1 MKKIFKMKKITI
13 LFLGLFLTTVAF
25 SQDSE
30 KAKSLL
36 DEVSA
41 KMGAYKNMYI
51 GFSQTLSNEDAGIKE
66 GDEPPIRGEIN
77 LQGEKYNLNYLG
89 NQFIYDGKNLHVINH
104 DEKEISISEGDIE
117 GDDGFVY
124 PSKLLTFYKE
134 GYTFKMGKLQNTK
147 GRKIQYVILNPKD
160 SNSEI
165 IQVELGIDA
174 KTKHIYKLIQTG
186 TNGSKTSFT
195 ITKFKNN
202 EDLPKN
208 FFTFN
213 KDKFLSNNYII
224 D

>member
-1 MKKIFKMKKITI
+1 MKRSGI
-13 LFLGLFLTTVAF
+13 LFLSLFITAISL
-25 SQDSE
+25 SQNDE

-36 DEVSA
+36 DEVSI
-41 KMGAYKNMYI
+41 KMGAYENMYI

-77 LQGEKYNLNYLG
+77 LQGEKYSLNYLG
-89 NQFIYDGKNLHVINH
+89 NKFIYDGKKLHVINN
-104 DEKEISISEGDIE
+104 DEKEISISESDFS
-117 GDDGFVY
+117 GDDGFIY

-134 GYTFKMGKLQNTK
+134 GYSLQMGKVQNIK
-147 GRKIQYVILNPKD
+147 GRSIQFVTLNPID

-165 IQVELGIDA
+165 VKVELAIDA

-186 TNGSKTSFT
+186 ANASKTTFT
-195 ITKFKNN
+195 ITEFKKN
-202 EDLPKN
+202 EDLPDN

-213 KDKFLSNNYII
+213 RAEYLKQNYTI

>member
-1 MKKIFKMKKITI
+1 MKRSGI
-13 LFLGLFLTTVAF
+13 LFLSLFITAISL
-25 SQDSE
+25 SQNDE

-36 DEVSA
+36 DEVSI
-41 KMGAYKNMYI
+41 KMGAYENMYI

-77 LQGEKYNLNYLG
+77 LQGEKYSLNYLG
-89 NQFIYDGKNLHVINH
+89 NKFIYDGKKLHVINN
-104 DEKEISISEGDIE
+104 DEKEISISESDFS
-117 GDDGFVY
+117 GDDGFIY

-134 GYTFKMGKLQNTK
+134 GYSLQMGKVQNIK
-147 GRKIQYVILNPKD
+147 GRSIQFVTLNPID

-165 IQVELGIDA
+165 VKVELAIDA

-186 TNGSKTSFT
+186 ANASKTTFT
-195 ITKFKNN
+195 ITEFKKN
-202 EDLPKN
+202 EDLPDN

-213 KDKFLSNNYII
+213 RAEYLRKNYTI

>member
-1 MKKIFKMKKITI
+1 MKKITI

-36 DEVSA
+36 DEVSI
-41 KMGAYKNMYI
+41 KMGTYKNMYI

-89 NQFIYDGKNLHVINH
+89 NQFIYDGKKLHVINH